1 MPTSR
6 RENRVI
12 ETYARSLME
21 SAKAEGRIFSD
32 LADLRVLAEASPE
45 VMAALA
51 TMIERGQLDLRAE
64 GGILFLRAEVGQQ
77 PPHALELRVA
87 AGDLDEP
94 PLGHAR
100 AAGGLKG

>member
-1 MPTSR
+1 MGS
-6 RENRVI
+6 
-12 ETYARSLME
+12 
-21 SAKAEGRIFSD
+21 SAASSTCAPKA
-32 LADLRVLAEASPE
+32 
-45 VMAALA
+45 
-51 TMIERGQLDLRAE
+51 
-64 GGILFLRAEVGQQ
+64 GILLLRAEVGQQ